1 MSRLLLLVVSCRLF
15 IRSMTLGRLRQLK
28 TLTSSMWL
36 LQAAVAVR
44 VVTATA
50 LAAVVLADTGHRLL
64 VKRLVAVH
72 LLKRN
77 FLLLLVPRTR

>member
-1 MSRLLLLVVSCRLF
+1 MILGRLRRWKRLTLSIWLLLVV
-15 IRSMTLGRLRQLK
+15 
-28 TLTSSMWL
+28 
-36 LQAAVAVR
+36 VVVR

-72 LLKRN
+72 LLKQN